1 MRHWRC
7 FFSSAFLV
15 DLVTWS
21 CPFLLFVNVLLSNAQ
36 FCRTHV
42 DISAWQD
49 QSSCVYAWFNTL
61 AVSLPSGS
69 SHFVAV
75 CICKCQ
81 EIWGILPNISSYVE
95 LVSQTSSPWSWG
107 FCSGFPARLLRGMQ
121 TCPKNFPFSKISA
134 VPLSSLKHFI
144 SKNPKK
150 KSTFTRV
157 FGIKHPLVKTSL
169 NWKLPWKNHRLSKD
183 EEHIFLH
190 NSSLVEACHSNLV
203 NGWLAGFVFLP
214 NQWSN
219 GQRNSDISYLYN
231 SSLLD
236 MDMY

>member
-61 AVSLPSGS
+61 AAWLPSGS
-69 SHFVAV
+69 SHSVAV

-95 LVSQTSSPWSWG
+95 LDDHEVSAQVPQPDCCGGCKLAQRTS
-107 FCSGFPARLLRGMQ
+107 
-121 TCPKNFPFSKISA
+121 TA
-134 VPLSSLKHFI
+134 VPLSSLK
-144 SKNPKK
+144 
-150 KSTFTRV
+150 KSHVYRKTRKRSPHLHR
-157 FGIKHPLVKTSL
+157 FLGSNIPLSKHPWIENPSTQQGRRAHFSSQLFVG
-169 NWKLPWKNHRLSKD
+169 WGLSR
-183 EEHIFLH
+183 IWWLIIY
-190 NSSLVEACHSNLV
+190 SNLV

-219 GQRNSDISYLYN
+219 GQRNSDISLQ
-231 SSLLD
+231 
-236 MDMY
+236 

>member
-61 AVSLPSGS
+61 AVSLPLGS
-69 SHFVAV
+69 SHFVAS
-75 CICKCQ
+75 ICQ

-121 TCPKNFPFSKISA
+121 TCPKNFDCMQCHFHLKKSYLYRKTWKRSRHLHRFLGSNI
-134 VPLSSLKHFI
+134 PLSKHHWI
-144 SKNPKK
+144 ENCHGKHIDSART
-150 KSTFTRV
+150 KSTFFFTTLR
-157 FGIKHPLVKTSL
+157 
-169 NWKLPWKNHRLSKD
+169 
-183 EEHIFLH
+183 
-190 NSSLVEACHSNLV
+190 
-203 NGWLAGFVFLP
+203 WLRPVTDLAVDHL
-214 NQWSN
+214 Q
-219 GQRNSDISYLYN
+219 
-231 SSLLD
+231 
-236 MDMY
+236 

>member
-15 DLVTWS
+15 DLVIWN

-69 SHFVAV
+69 SHFVTV

-95 LVSQTSSPWSWG
+95 LFSQTSSPWSWG
-107 FCSGFPARLLRGMQ
+107 FWTKFPARLLRGMQ
-121 TCPKNFPFSKISA
+121 TCPKNFDCSA
-134 VPLSSLKHFI
+134 TFILKNHIYIEKSEKEVHIYTGFLGSNIPLS
-144 SKNPKK
+144 
-150 KSTFTRV
+150 
-157 FGIKHPLVKTSL
+157 KHPWIENPSTQQGRRAHFSSQLFVG
-169 NWKLPWKNHRLSKD
+169 WGLSR
-183 EEHIFLH
+183 IWWLTIYSNFL
-190 NSSLVEACHSNLV
+190 
-203 NGWLAGFVFLP
+203 NGWLAEFVFLP

-219 GQRNSDISYLYN
+219 GRRNSHISLQ
-231 SSLLD
+231 
-236 MDMY
+236 